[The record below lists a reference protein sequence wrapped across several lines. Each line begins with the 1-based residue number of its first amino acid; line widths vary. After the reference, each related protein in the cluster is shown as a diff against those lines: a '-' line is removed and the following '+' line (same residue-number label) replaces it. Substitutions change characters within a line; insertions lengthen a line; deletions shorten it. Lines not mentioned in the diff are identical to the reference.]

1 MKQKGKNPVVVIA
14 GGGPNHLREKYLELA
29 RTLDVSENITITGA
43 LPHTEMP
50 NLIAS
55 ADVVTIPSTR
65 EAVSLAA
72 LEALSCGV
80 PVVAS
85 DVGGLPH
92 VIKESNGILVPAN
105 SSEEL
110 AKALNALLFDHALR
124 LEKGRNGRRLVRE
137 SFSWDEVARQ
147 TLDFYLT
154 QKEKKNFI

>member
-1 MKQKGKNPVVVIA
+1 
-14 GGGPNHLREKYLELA
+14 
-29 RTLDVSENITITGA
+29 
-43 LPHTEMP
+43 MP

-65 EAVSLAA
+65 EAVRAGCQ
-72 LEALSCGV
+72 ALSCGV

-154 QKEKKNFI
+154 QKEKKLRLNGQN